1 MNQTSTTTLTT
12 LSPLTR
18 TASQTHTVT
27 GIAASWETVVAPHS
41 FRSLRVSRH
50 LEAKWL
56 ALTLTEQGSRSRR
69 ETMITL
75 SPGQVQKLKEL
86 LDQT

>member
-1 MNQTSTTTLTT
+1 MNQTSITI

-18 TASQTHTVT
+18 TASQTHTIT

-41 FRSLRVSRH
+41 FRSLQVSRH

-56 ALTLTEQGSRSRR
+56 TFTLTEQGSRSRR

-75 SPGQVQKLKEL
+75 SPEQVQKLKEL
-86 LDQT
+86 LEQT